1 MKQKNNIFSKIY
13 EIVKKIPSGKV
24 STYGDIS
31 NYLLI
36 KNPKIVGWALHANK
50 SKKVPCHRVVNK
62 EGRLSKSYSFG
73 GEKEQKERLVEEG
86 VKFNKDTV
94 DLKKSKVCL

>member
-1 MKQKNNIFSKIY
+1 MKKKDNIFSKVY
-13 EIVKKIPSGKV
+13 ELVKKIPSGKV

-50 SKKVPCHRVVNK
+50 SNKVPCHRVVNK
-62 EGRLSKSYSFG
+62 EGRLSKSYAFG
-73 GEKEQKERLVEEG
+73 GEKEQKQKLLDEG
-86 VKFNKDTV
+86 VEFNKDTV
-94 DLKKSKVCL
+94 DLKKSKVHL

>member
-1 MKQKNNIFSKIY
+1 MKQKSNLFSKIY
-13 EIVKKIPSGKV
+13 EVVKKIPQGKV

-50 SKKVPCHRVVNK
+50 SKEVPCHRVVNK
-62 EGRLSKSYSFG
+62 EGKLAKSYSFG
-73 GEKEQKERLVEEG
+73 GEREQKQKLLEEG
-86 VKFNKDTV
+86 VEFNKDTV